1 LRPEARF
8 FTIVARIPTGSIS
21 NNNVEEI
28 MFLLARFQAFCY
40 PLWSIGAAGFISNF
54 SVTEIR
60 NRPFRFNPCKGF
72 SGVEFRDSRPRR
84 GRRRCFSHPL
94 WLVVLI
100 GSVLGSSV
108 DAAIPVGNNP
118 LPNMLEQVMP
128 AVVNISTKTRIRYEE
143 NPLLRD
149 PFFRHFFDIPSIP
162 REREQQSLGSGVII
176 DADKG
181 YIITNYH
188 VIGKAD
194 QITVT
199 LYDRRN
205 FDASVVGSDPDTDI
219 ALIKIKAPDLIALPK
234 GNSDVLRVGDLVVAI
249 GNPFGLGQTVTSG
262 IVSALGR
269 SSLGIEGYEDFIQTD
284 ASINPGN
291 SGGAL
296 VDTNGYLIG
305 INTAIIGPSG
315 GNIGIGF
322 AIPINM
328 ATQIMDQILRYG
340 TIQRGQLGVQVQDLT
355 PDLARSFDISID
367 RGAIIAD
374 VVEGSPAHKAGL
386 LRGDVVTA
394 VNGNPVD
401 SAAKLRNVIGL
412 ARVGDTVTL
421 NIIRKGDERRVR
433 ARIEARKTNP
443 LQPY

>member
-1 LRPEARF
+1 M
-8 FTIVARIPTGSIS
+8 IVAWIRIVFS
-21 NNNVEEI
+21 NNNVEEN
-28 MFLLARFQAFCY
+28 MFPLARFQVFRNL
-40 PLWSIGAAGFISNF
+40 LWMVRQIGPWLKWSTA
-54 SVTEIR
+54 EIR
-60 NRPFRFNPCKGF
+60 HRFGY
-72 SGVEFRDSRPRR
+72 GVTFTANSVVDHRSSRERCHEFRD
-84 GRRRCFSHPL
+84 FSLVLSVVILAGGLLASSAGAGIPL
-94 WLVVLI
+94 
-100 GSVLGSSV
+100 
-108 DAAIPVGNNP
+108 GNNP
-118 LPNMLEQVMP
+118 LPNMLESVMP
-128 AVVNISTKTRIRYEE
+128 GVVNISTKTRIRYEE

-162 REREQQSLGSGVII
+162 REQEQQSLGSGVIV
-176 DADKG
+176 DGSRG

-199 LYDRRN
+199 LYDRRV

-219 ALIKIKAPDLIALPK
+219 ALIKIEAPNLTALPK
-234 GNSDVLRVGDLVVAI
+234 GDSGALRVGDIVVAI

-296 VDTNGYLIG
+296 VDTEGNLVG

-328 ATQIMDQILRYG
+328 VTQVKDQIIQYG
-340 TIQRGQLGVQVQDLT
+340 KIQRGHLGVQVQDLT
-355 PDLARSFDISID
+355 PDLARSFDISVNQ
-367 RGAIIAD
+367 GAII
-374 VVEGSPAHKAGL
+374 VNVEKGSPAQKAGL
-386 LRGDVVTA
+386 MRGDVVTA
-394 VNGNPVD
+394 VNGNPVE

-412 ARVGDTVTL
+412 ARIGDMVTL
-421 NIIRKGDERRVR
+421 NILREGDERRISV
-433 ARIEARKTNP
+433 RIEKRRSSP
-443 LQPY
+443 MQEY

>member
-1 LRPEARF
+1 MEKFMPLLS
-8 FTIVARIPTGSIS
+8 RIRVGCCA
-21 NNNVEEI
+21 
-28 MFLLARFQAFCY
+28 LAAAV
-40 PLWSIGAAGFISNF
+40 AAGSPVA
-54 SVTEIR
+54 SMPAMAGTR
-60 NRPFRFNPCKGF
+60 MGRHRSLTGRPFEWRPM
-72 SGVEFRDSRPRR
+72 RTQSRGSRHWLFLAALMF
-84 GRRRCFSHPL
+84 CFFAASA
-94 WLVVLI
+94 
-100 GSVLGSSV
+100 
-108 DAAIPVGNNP
+108 DAALPIGDNP
-118 LPNMLEQVMP
+118 LPNMLEGVMP
-128 AVVNISTKTRIRYEE
+128 AVVNISTKTRIRYQE

-149 PFFRHFFDIPSIP
+149 PFFRHFFDIPSMP

-176 DADKG
+176 DAERG

-199 LYDRRN
+199 LYDRRS

-219 ALIKIKAPDLIALPK
+219 ALIKINAPNLIALEQ
-234 GNSDVLRVGDLVVAI
+234 GNSDTLRVGDFVVAI

-296 VDTNGYLIG
+296 VDTGGRLVG

-328 ATQIMDQILRYG
+328 VNQIREQIIRYG
-340 TIQRGQLGVQVQDLT
+340 NIQRGHLGVQVQDLT
-355 PDLARSFDISID
+355 PALAQGFDLAADK
-367 RGAIIAD
+367 GALVAGVMD
-374 VVEGSPAHKAGL
+374 GSPAKMAGL
-386 LRGDVVTA
+386 MRGDVVTA
-394 VNGNPVD
+394 VNGIAVD
-401 SAAKLRNVIGL
+401 SAAKLRNFIGL
-412 ARVGDTVTL
+412 ARVGDVVTL
-421 NIIRKGDERRVR
+421 DVLRKDKPQRVR
-433 ARIEARKTNP
+433 IRIGKRP
-443 LQPY
+443 PSPVQPY

>member
-1 LRPEARF
+1 M
-8 FTIVARIPTGSIS
+8 IGSI
-21 NNNVEEI
+21 
-28 MFLLARFQAFCY
+28 
-40 PLWSIGAAGFISNF
+40 
-54 SVTEIR
+54 
-60 NRPFRFNPCKGF
+60 
-72 SGVEFRDSRPRR
+72 
-84 GRRRCFSHPL
+84 
-94 WLVVLI
+94 
-100 GSVLGSSV
+100 LGSGA
-108 DAAIPVGNNP
+108 DAAIPIGNNP

-149 PFFRHFFDIPSIP
+149 PFFRHFFDIPSMP
-162 REREQQSLGSGVII
+162 REREQQSLGSGVIV

-199 LYDRRN
+199 LFDRRN

-219 ALIKIKAPDLIALPK
+219 ALIRIKAPGLIALSK
-234 GNSDVLRVGDLVVAI
+234 GNSDSLRVGDLVVAI

-296 VDTNGYLIG
+296 VDTAGYLIG

-328 ATQIMDQILRYG
+328 ATQIMDQI
-340 TIQRGQLGVQVQDLT
+340 IQFGNIHRGQVGVQVQDLT

-367 RGAIIAD
+367 KGAIIAD
-374 VVEGSPAHKAGL
+374 VVHGSPAAKAGL
-386 LRGDVVTA
+386 SRGDVVTA

-421 NIIRKGDERRVR
+421 NVLREGDERLVRVR
-433 ARIEARKTNP
+433 IERRRTNP
-443 LQPY
+443 SQPY